1 VGVFGRS
8 LGGVRVDVEGDYA
21 RCSRPGC
28 HEGEDTR
35 SRSHVG
41 HAFASQV
48 YIREEVCEEFAREKV
63 SGVEHCRSHRETESS
78 YARHR
83 CPAAREDKMIGQE
96 VNCRTQKLLR
106 AARRKRGTVQGA
118 GVLVRC
124 SHVVSSQT
132 GDLGI
137 SFRDIVG
144 DRGCFVCRTTASNEV
159 MDITKWSI

>member
-1 VGVFGRS
+1 MGVFGRS

-28 HEGEDTR
+28 REGEDTR

-41 HAFASQV
+41 HAFARQV

-63 SGVEHCRSHRETESS
+63 SGVEHCRSHRETESG

-96 VNCRTQKLLR
+96 VNGRTQKLLR
-106 AARRKRGTVQGA
+106 AARRKRGTVESA
-118 GVLVRC
+118 GVPVSC

-137 SFRDIVG
+137 RANSAGSELG
-144 DRGCFVCRTTASNEV
+144 DSLKLFG
-159 MDITKWSI
+159 